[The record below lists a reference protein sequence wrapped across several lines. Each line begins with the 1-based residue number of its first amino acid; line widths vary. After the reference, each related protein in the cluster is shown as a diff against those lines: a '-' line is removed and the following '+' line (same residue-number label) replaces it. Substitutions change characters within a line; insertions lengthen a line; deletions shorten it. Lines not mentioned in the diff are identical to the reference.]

1 MIKNILRTILVFLI
15 GLNLTA
21 QSFNGYVL
29 YNPQNSQTTYLVDK
43 DYNIAHTW
51 SCNVNGNYT
60 VFLKEDGNLLRQ
72 GVASGAQINGAAA
85 GGIIQELDK
94 NANVVWEFTYS
105 AATYRSHHDF
115 AVLPNGNV
123 LLTAWETKTVAELAA
138 AGYSGTSA
146 KWPTHIVEV
155 QRDGTG
161 GKIVWEWHMW
171 DHMIQDTD
179 AGKPN
184 YGVVKDHP
192 ELMNINVPSSAR
204 SGGPGGGGG
213 DWFHVNGI
221 DYNDSLDQIVF
232 TTRYMSE
239 VIIIDHSTT
248 TAEAATHSGGKSG
261 KGGDFLFRY
270 GNPANYG
277 SSASKVVAGAVH
289 DPRWI
294 KEGRPNAGY
303 IQFFNN
309 VGGTNGSSVVQAIN
323 PKMELDGYNYTF
335 SNGSFSPTSHNW
347 QHQCKSNA
355 DGQSASDRMT
365 NGNTFVNLSRN
376 YMYEV
381 NSNDSIVWQYNEG
394 PAKAFRYECEYPG
407 IIALLNDPCNI
418 TSINQLIKAPIGI
431 TPNPSQGHFRITG
444 IDQTSSVDVSIY
456 NLFGQ
461 EVLHSVG
468 KTEINNSNLPSGTYL
483 VKVFTGQKA
492 YYQKLVLLK

>member
-1 MIKNILRTILVFLI
+1 
-15 GLNLTA
+15 
-21 QSFNGYVL
+21 
-29 YNPQNSQTTYLVDK
+29 
-43 DYNIAHTW
+43 
-51 SCNVNGNYT
+51 
-60 VFLKEDGNLLRQ
+60 
-72 GVASGAQINGAAA
+72 
-85 GGIIQELDK
+85 
-94 NANVVWEFTYS
+94 
-105 AATYRSHHDF
+105 
-115 AVLPNGNV
+115 
-123 LLTAWETKTVAELAA
+123 
-138 AGYSGTSA
+138 
-146 KWPTHIVEV
+146 
-155 QRDGTG
+155 
-161 GKIVWEWHMW
+161 
-171 DHMIQDTD
+171 
-179 AGKPN
+179 
-184 YGVVKDHP
+184 
-192 ELMNINVPSSAR
+192 
-204 SGGPGGGGG
+204 
-213 DWFHVNGI
+213 
-221 DYNDSLDQIVF
+221 
-232 TTRYMSE
+232 
-239 VIIIDHSTT
+239 
-248 TAEAATHSGGKSG
+248 
-261 KGGDFLFRY
+261 
-270 GNPANYG
+270 
-277 SSASKVVAGAVH
+277 VH